1 MDPYTILFY
10 SVLGTV
16 MVIVAIAQLIGW
28 RKEKGQRNRIKI
40 TSKHSLKTEPT
51 L

>member
-1 MDPYTILFY
+1 MDPYTIFFY
-10 SVLGTV
+10 TAVGAVL
-16 MVIVAIAQLIGW
+16 VIGAIAQLIGW